1 MNAIKYAIAFAL
13 MTMTSTAFAQSASD
27 VLRDAVFSEIE
38 KRIIGEH
45 FGVDI
50 KDMAKDEAIPEWA
63 VKNDGRD
70 GIKEGDEDDRE
81 DDDRDEADSKKWN
94 KKDKGHKGKGKSK
107 GLPPGLAKRES
118 LPPGLQKQLDE
129 RGRLPHGLAKRDL
142 PDDLTAKL
150 PKRPDDQS
158 VVVVDKDVVLID
170 KATGVILDVL
180 KDVVRGQS
188 VPVQNPDGTLSSPG
202 PQTQNGAGAG
212 VIDTLL
218 KTIFGGQ

>member
-1 MNAIKYAIAFAL
+1 MNVIKYAIVFAIL
-13 MTMTSTAFAQSASD
+13 TSSSLAMAQGASD

-45 FGVDI
+45 FGIDV
-50 KDMAKDEAIPEWA
+50 KDVMQNGAMPEWA
-63 VKNDGRD
+63 VKSDER
-70 GIKEGDEDDRE
+70 DEDDLEE
-81 DDDRDEADSKKWN
+81 DDEDKRD
-94 KKDKGHKGKGKSK
+94 KKDKVRKDKGKKDKDHKNKGKSK

-129 RGRLPHGLAKRDL
+129 KGRLPHGLAKRDL
-142 PDDLTAKL
+142 PDDLAAKL

-158 VVVVDKDVVLID
+158 VVVVDADVVLID

-180 KDVVRGQS
+180 KDVVRGKS
-188 VPVQNPDGTLSSPG
+188 APVQNPDGTLSSPG
-202 PQTQNGAGAG
+202 SQTQNGAGPG

-218 KTIFGGQ
+218 KNIFGGQ